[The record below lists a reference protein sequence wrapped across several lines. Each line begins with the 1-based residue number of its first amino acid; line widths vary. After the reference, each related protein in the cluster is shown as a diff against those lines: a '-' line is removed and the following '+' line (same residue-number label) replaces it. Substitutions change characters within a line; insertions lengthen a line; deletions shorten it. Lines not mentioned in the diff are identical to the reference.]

1 MAKGYTFLDIAK
13 PTSPSAVAVAGGSL
27 LANTT
32 YYYRVM
38 KVSPS
43 ASGGYYY
50 GKSQMSDQFSV
61 ATTSVNKTARI
72 TFSCPINAGYQ
83 YRVWRSTSPTAI
95 GSTYLGC
102 LTLYPT
108 DNLNNSGGTVS
119 FDDNGS
125 ATVVGNT
132 FAEINDQAHGI
143 LTLSGSTVSDKFSI
157 IDLYNA
163 DVANGWG
170 VIQKLDV
177 NTYKVNCALKGH
189 TGLYWEDKLKTIIFA
204 DWVDFN
210 YTNSVFTF
218 GAISGSNYTS
228 QGCEIIITSSWL
240 TQITFPTL
248 YAYRTIFKYIYPVGI
263 DDGNLGLT
271 SAGFNAGV
279 VQDCQVDRFRNFYPY
294 GGANCLMKNFTM
306 SRFDNAFGNYSATFN
321 NVRMLGGSRI
331 WQISGGN
338 KNIVARGV
346 YSESTYAVLVIGS
359 NSTSSLSTINSQISL
374 AILVNSASTGFR
386 WYDKFSYALKVLSE
400 AGVGISGVSLKI
412 YDKDNA
418 LIVDATSDANGDF
431 AEQIITRRFFEVNN
445 MTVLPENNRNPF
457 TIVVSKDGLETY
469 QEVISYS
476 SSLEVIK
483 TLTLKPSFKYR
494 TTAEGKKLFVNQ
506 PELGS
511 KAELLEI

>member
-13 PTSPSAVAVAGGSL
+13 PASPTAAAVVGGSL
-27 LANTT
+27 APNTT

-61 ATTSVNKTARI
+61 TTNSTDKTARI
-72 TFSCPINAGYQ
+72 IFACPVNAGYQ

-108 DNLNNSGGTVS
+108 DNLNNSGGVVT
-119 FDDNGS
+119 FDDNGT
-125 ATVVGNT
+125 ATIVGNT

-143 LTLSGSTVSDKFSI
+143 LTLSGSTISDKFSI
-157 IDLYNA
+157 VDLYNA
-163 DVANGWG
+163 DIANGWG

-177 NTYKVNCALKGH
+177 NTYKVNCTLKGH

-204 DWVDFN
+204 DWADLN
-210 YTNSVFTF
+210 YTNSVFNF

-228 QGCEIIITSSWL
+228 QGCEILITSSWSVAL
-240 TQITFPTL
+240 TMPTL

-263 DDGNLGLT
+263 ENGNLGLV

-279 VQDCQVDRFRNFYPY
+279 VQDCQVDRFRGFYPY
-294 GGANCLMKNFTM
+294 GGANCSMKNFTM
-306 SRFDNAFGNYSATFN
+306 SRFDNAFSNGSATFN

-331 WQISGGN
+331 WQIAGEN
-338 KNIVARGV
+338 QNIVARGV
-346 YSESTYAVLVIGS
+346 YSESTYAMLTIGA
-359 NSTSSLSTINSQISL
+359 NATSSLSTIDSQISQ

-386 WYDKFSYALKVLSE
+386 WYDKFSYTLTIFDELGNA
-400 AGVGISGVSLKI
+400 ISGANLKI
-412 YDKDNA
+412 YDKDSA
-418 LIVDATSDANGDF
+418 LVADTNSDGSGNF
-431 AEQIITRRFFEVNN
+431 AEQVIIRRFFEVNG

-457 TIVVSKDGLETY
+457 TIIISKDGYETY
-469 QEVISYS
+469 KEIISYS
-476 SSLEVIK
+476 ASLAIIK
-483 TLTLKPSFKYR
+483 TVSLKSAIAVRGAVGGILLKALDPAAGS
-494 TTAEGKKLFVNQ
+494 ASNMLKL
-506 PELGS
+506 
-511 KAELLEI
+511 